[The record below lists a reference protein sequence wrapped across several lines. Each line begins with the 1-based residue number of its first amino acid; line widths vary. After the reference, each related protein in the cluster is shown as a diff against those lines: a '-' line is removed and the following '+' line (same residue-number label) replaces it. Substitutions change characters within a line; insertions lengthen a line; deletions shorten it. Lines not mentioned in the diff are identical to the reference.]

1 MQLRVI
7 TREAEANQDFLST
20 ETAEFDFTIDSFLLT
35 AGGPGQEF
43 CEGTDV

>member
-7 TREAEANQDFLST
+7 TPEAKANQDFLST

-35 AGGPGQEF
+35 AGSPGREL
-43 CEGTDV
+43 CEGMDV